1 MAIPS
6 YCWATF
12 LRPTRPGLAHPQDPR
27 QSLQP
32 VTETPACQAWGR
44 LTCLKQGPGATPH
57 RVGRTAGGHHV
68 GSPHSRERKPDCPS
82 QGELTS
88 GGLLSYQGNQQKGRA
103 LTAPVPRT
111 STSWGLGQGPR
122 KVRLRMGGCRGSRHW
137 LSRGGTEGEWPT
149 LSRGLTLQ
157 MQMECDPQG

>member
-1 MAIPS
+1 MLGCTPQAYKAHPAPRPKKEPGVSSRDTNGVTDGGAYTSEAKSMCSGLQARQVANFI
-6 YCWATF
+6 
-12 LRPTRPGLAHPQDPR
+12 LRERPG
-27 QSLQP
+27 
-32 VTETPACQAWGR
+32 
-44 LTCLKQGPGATPH
+44 
-57 RVGRTAGGHHV
+57 
-68 GSPHSRERKPDCPS
+68 CPS

-122 KVRLRMGGCRGSRHW
+122 KVGLRMGGCRGSRHW